1 MDERKTS
8 NITCY
13 FQAAK
18 STANVLTNSEQILGE
33 NIVVSM
39 SPIEIR
45 VPDKA
50 LSYKK
55 KKYEKFKAYGKSL

>member
-33 NIVVSM
+33 NIAVSM

-50 LSYKK
+50 
-55 KKYEKFKAYGKSL
+55 